1 MTVAEYRNYVQGRF
15 VASTRQ
21 FDDVDPA
28 TGRVVASVHDADD
41 SLVAAAVDAARAALR
56 GPWGETTVEQRAAV
70 LDRIASVIERRA
82 EDFLVA
88 EVGDTGKPAELA
100 RSLDIP
106 RGSANFRTFA
116 NLIRATGG
124 ELYESPT
131 PDGGALNYTS
141 RRPLGVVGVISP
153 WNLPLLLLTWKVAPA
168 LACGNTIVANSFLN
182 PDGRIPAVVAA
193 NNVYHDFALT
203 AKLGGIAAEQAKLQ
217 GKRAAVIAIGGLS
230 GSYFDHEIDI
240 AKDRV
245 VRDADDAANRAFLD
259 RLGKG
264 SGDSLAAEI
273 AAYAGTVKADMGGK
287 HFAWV
292 LGATGGFRGA
302 SVLGYGATYGAG
314 AAVVQFHVA

>member
-1 MTVAEYRNYVQGRF
+1 MPVVSAFLVHGSPLPFLRPQNPPWKALDAGYR
-15 VASTRQ
+15 
-21 FDDVDPA
+21 
-28 TGRVVASVHDADD
+28 
-41 SLVAAAVDAARAALR
+41 AAAAAMAASK
-56 GPWGETTVEQRAAV
+56 PDVMAVYSTQWIAV
-70 LDRIASVIERRA
+70 LDELWQTRPHSVGRHVDENWYEYGDLQMDLHCDVDLARACIAAATAGGVRSKAVDY
-82 EDFLVA
+82 EDFPI
-88 EVGDTGKPAELA
+88 DTG
-100 RSLDIP
+100 
-106 RGSANFRTFA
+106 
-116 NLIRATGG
+116 
-124 ELYESPT
+124 
-131 PDGGALNYTS
+131 
-141 RRPLGVVGVISP
+141 
-153 WNLPLLLLTWKVAPA
+153 
-168 LACGNTIVANSFLN
+168 TIVANAFVN

-264 SGDSLAAEI
+264 SGNSLAEEI
-273 AAYAGTVKADMGGK
+273 AEYAKTVKADMGGK
-287 HFAWV
+287 HFAWL